1 MLLRDWW
8 RGGSAAPGE
17 QGPRG
22 MTGMSDSQTPNEIGG
37 LTMLA
42 VLFVVIAILLVTGG
56 GRGYRRLGR
65 RGV

>member
-1 MLLRDWW
+1 
-8 RGGSAAPGE
+8 
-17 QGPRG
+17 
-22 MTGMSDSQTPNEIGG
+22 
-37 LTMLA
+37 MLA